1 MIPHSGR
8 LPRPA
13 RVSLQRAGRWAA
25 LVVLAP
31 LLLPS
36 GYARQDPDQPPGAV
50 SVEMR
55 NIHYHF
61 TGSVV
66 VSISS
71 LRGELVPARAG
82 EIPVFDDKQSF
93 RLQIDAAEIHM
104 PLTSLANVLNQ
115 QVFAARDAPLKD
127 LAITVDG
134 GRLKVKGKLHDK
146 GDVGFETEGTLSA
159 TPDGRMRL
167 HAEKVKALHLPVK
180 GLMDL
185 FGVKIANL
193 IHTSKVRGVEAEG
206 DDLILDPQQ
215 ILPPPQIR
223 GKVTSVEVRADEIVQ
238 RFGDRKHASPP
249 SMKGNYMAYRG
260 NRLKFGKLTMENTD
274 MILIDMD
281 PRDPFDF
288 YLDQY
293 QRQLTAGYTKIT
305 QAFGLR
311 VYMRDFNKLPP
322 AARNARKSP

>member
-1 MIPHSGR
+1 M
-8 LPRPA
+8 
-13 RVSLQRAGRWAA
+13 
-25 LVVLAP
+25 LA

-36 GYARQDPDQPPGAV
+36 AYARPEPGNKSGAV
-50 SVEMR
+50 AVEMH

-66 VSISS
+66 VSISM
-71 LRGELVPARAG
+71 LKGALLPTRAG

-93 RLQIDAAEIHM
+93 LLQIDTAEINM
-104 PLTSLANVLNQ
+104 PLASLANVLNQ
-115 QVFAARDAPLKD
+115 HVFAARDAPIKD

-223 GKVTSVEVRADEIVQ
+223 GKVTAVEVRADEIVQ
-238 RFGDRKHASPP
+238 RFGDTQHAPAP

-274 MILIDMD
+274 MVLIDMD
-281 PRDPFDF
+281 PRDAFDF

-305 QAFGLR
+305 PAFGLR
-311 VYMRDFNKLPP
+311 VYMRDFNKLPR
-322 AARNARKSP
+322 AARSARKSP